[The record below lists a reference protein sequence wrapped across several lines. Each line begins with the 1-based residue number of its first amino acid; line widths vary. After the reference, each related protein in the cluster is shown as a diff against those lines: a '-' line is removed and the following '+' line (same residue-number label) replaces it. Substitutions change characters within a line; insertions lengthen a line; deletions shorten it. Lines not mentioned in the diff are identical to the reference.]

1 MKQKHVYTGM
11 SHGLIHQGHLNIISE
26 KLKQGFVT
34 ERIIH
39 QRANG

>member
-1 MKQKHVYTGM
+1 MKQKQVYIGM
-11 SHGLIHQGHLNIISE
+11 SPELIHQGHPNIISE

-34 ERIIH
+34 ERVIH

>member
-1 MKQKHVYTGM
+1 MKQKHAYTGM
-11 SHGLIHQGHLNIISE
+11 SPGLIHQDHLNIISE